1 MFRSGVTF
9 AQKQRDYDQCKI
21 ASFKEIPQ
29 AVTAQ
34 SVGGLYI
41 PGTLQCRS
49 SYGMTTC
56 NNVGEVNIPSQ
67 TVAVDNNG
75 GIRGRYIES
84 CLRSK
89 GYVMLTRPMCK
100 TDAERAKARRA
111 TTPDQ
116 FTCVPGDTGY
126 IQQ

>member
-1 MFRSGVTF
+1 MSRPVIGV
-9 AQKQRDYDQCKI
+9 C
-21 ASFKEIPQ
+21 
-29 AVTAQ
+29 
-34 SVGGLYI
+34 
-41 PGTLQCRS
+41 
-49 SYGMTTC
+49 
-56 NNVGEVNIPSQ
+56 
-67 TVAVDNNG
+67 VATYNQG
-75 GIRGRYIES
+75 QYIES

-89 GYVMLTRPMCK
+89 GYVMLTRPMCT